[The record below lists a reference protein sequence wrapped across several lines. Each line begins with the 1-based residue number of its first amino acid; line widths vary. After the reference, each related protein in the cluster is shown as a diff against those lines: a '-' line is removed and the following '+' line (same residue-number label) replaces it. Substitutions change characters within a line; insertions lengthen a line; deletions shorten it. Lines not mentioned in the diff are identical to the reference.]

1 MEKIGERNREGQEIE
16 EKYVGGMRNRGS
28 PYEFSLWE
36 RKNSL
41 STKGMTLAKV
51 HREGGDRTGRDHLQ
65 WIGKAPMNP
74 RVTTSIKGGCHS
86 PSYRFSPINVPEQRK
101 NRKNKW
107 SRD

>member
-1 MEKIGERNREGQEIE
+1 MNW
-16 EKYVGGMRNRGS
+16 GS
-28 PYEFSLWE
+28 LYEFSLWE